1 MISTLARAQT
11 IALGLLLLPWSAA
24 AQAPVP
30 VNPAA
35 LIKYAAQ
42 PADRVTPL
50 PGTARPYAQAKAQLA
65 RGEPAAALKLIKGQS
80 GGILADRVALLRG
93 DAWLALGKKKKA
105 QAAYLKAI
113 EVARVESVALHSAR
127 GLIDVHRQ
135 LKDRKGQLAYVDA
148 LLTVK
153 RISRR
158 SNLLL
163 SRAQI
168 LMALGRNEEAAA
180 QAWTILLDYPTG
192 RSARAAEPLLQR
204 LKKRGIKMPAS
215 NSRIELARI
224 RNLIGSRAWVRAEKA
239 INALEKAKPR
249 LRRAL
254 DMKRAKLYEK
264 RRYRGDEME
273 ILLKLRKEG
282 LTADDGAAIL
292 YRLGKLA
299 MAKDLDSQAIG
310 YFDEL
315 RTLYPKSKLR
325 KTGQYLAAWIPYNAG
340 QHATAVDRMLA
351 FASENLKSSKRD
363 EALWWAGWAAY
374 LGKDPA
380 RAQLGFEQLIKE
392 HPTSTLVP
400 HARYWIGRIHHKAG
414 ESDLAK
420 ESYRAVL
427 KKAPLSYY
435 GFWSA
440 ERLGQLGET
449 TVLSAP
455 PPSPAPASMRQVLA
469 RLGPGRPSNLDR
481 AVQLHA
487 ANLDAEALEELSEAE
502 RFLRRVK
509 DTEGRTMIADMLT
522 QLGAHHMA
530 FRTATRITADGG
542 ALQTGQDWAWR
553 AWRHAYPS
561 AFARAVKLA
570 EKAHDVDGHL
580 VLSIMR
586 TESHY
591 RPWVRSHAGARGLMQ
606 LMPNTAKLI
615 GKKAEGGRR
624 HAARFK
630 DPNSNVW
637 LGTWYLKQL
646 LARFDGQLA
655 AAIGAYNAGPG
666 AMDRWVRDFHDR
678 PLDEFVE
685 RIPYRE
691 TRRYVR
697 RVLETLMVYR
707 RLYGGETHTLLSTV
721 RPVKPPET
729 AVSF

>member
-1 MISTLARAQT
+1 MICALARTYT
-11 IALGLLLLPWSAA
+11 IALSLLLLSSSAA
-24 AQAPVP
+24 AQVP
-30 VNPAA
+30 QAGDPAA

-42 PADRVTPL
+42 AADRVTPL
-50 PGTARPYAQAKAQLA
+50 PGTARPYAQAKAKLA
-65 RGEPAAALKLIKGQS
+65 RGEPSAALKLIKGQS
-80 GGILADRVALLRG
+80 GGILADRLALLRG

-105 QAAYLKAI
+105 KAAYLKAI
-113 EVARVESVALHSAR
+113 KLARVESVALRSAR

-135 LKDRKGQLAYVDA
+135 LKDREGQLAYVDA
-148 LLTVK
+148 LLTIK
-153 RISRR
+153 RIARR
-158 SNLLL
+158 PNLLL

-168 LMALGRNEEAAA
+168 LRALGRREEAAS
-180 QAWTILLDYPTG
+180 QAWSLLLDYPTAK
-192 RSARAAEPLLQR
+192 SARDAETLLR
-204 LKKRGIKMPAS
+204 GLKKRNIKMPAS
-215 NSRIELARI
+215 SSRIELARI
-224 RNLIGSRAWVRAEKA
+224 RNLIGSRAWARAEKA
-239 INALEKAKPR
+239 INALEKKQPR
-249 LRRAL
+249 LHRAL

-264 RRYRGDEME
+264 RRYRDDEMQ

-292 YRLGKLA
+292 FRLGKLA
-299 MAKDLDSQAIG
+299 MAKDLDSQAIA

-315 RTLYPKSKLR
+315 TTQYPKSKLR

-340 QHATAVDRMLA
+340 QYSTAVDRMLA
-351 FASENLKSSKRD
+351 FASENPKSSKRT
-363 EALWWAGWAAY
+363 EALWWAGWSAY

-380 RAQLGFEQLIKE
+380 RAQQGFEKLINE

-435 GFWSA
+435 GFWAA
-440 ERLGQLGET
+440 ERLQSLGET

-455 PPSPAPASMRQVLA
+455 PPSPPPASMRQVLA

-487 ANLDAEALEELSEAE
+487 ANLDSEALEELSEAE

-542 ALQTGQDWAWR
+542 ALQTGQAWAWR

-561 AFARAVKLA
+561 AYARAVKVA
-570 EKAHDVDGHL
+570 EEAHQVDGHL

-606 LMPNTAKLI
+606 LMPKTAKLI
-615 GKKAEGGRR
+615 GKKAKGGRR
-624 HAARFK
+624 HAARYK
-630 DPNSNVW
+630 DPSSNVW

-666 AMDRWVRDFHDR
+666 AMDRWIRDFHGR

-697 RVLETLMVYR
+697 RVLETMMVYR
-707 RLYGGETHTLLSTV
+707 RLYGGDVPTLLSTV
-721 RPVKPPET
+721 RPVKPAKE